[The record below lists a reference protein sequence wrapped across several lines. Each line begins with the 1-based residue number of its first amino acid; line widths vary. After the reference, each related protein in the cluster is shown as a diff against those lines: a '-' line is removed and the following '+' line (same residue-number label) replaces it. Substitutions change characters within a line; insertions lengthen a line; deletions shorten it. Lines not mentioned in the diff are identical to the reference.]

1 MNTSPPRTRPSPRP
15 APPPSAPR
23 PGLFRQILRVA
34 RWMALASIA
43 TVLFLVL
50 KTGAPPPVHRD
61 PGAAERL
68 DGKLRRFALD
78 RGTGSAH
85 PLRLDEA
92 ELNGWIATTL
102 ELGDSSPSQG
112 ASASPQMAAFD
123 APAGMSANEASS
135 KIRDVTMHMAGDRLT
150 AYVVFDLYG
159 KDVSLTLEGRLSVR
173 DGYLRLDPTAMSLGS
188 LPIPQSTVNRAVA
201 SLFDSPES
209 REHFRMPEE
218 IRDLTVENGEL
229 VVTTR

>member
-15 APPPSAPR
+15 STPPSASR
-23 PGLFRQILRVA
+23 PGLFRQIFRVA

-78 RGTGSAH
+78 RGAGSAH

-102 ELGDSSPSQG
+102 ELRPGTV
-112 ASASPQMAAFD
+112 ASRLRRARLAFEARAA
-123 APAGMSANEASS
+123 
-135 KIRDVTMHMAGDRLT
+135 L
-150 AYVVFDLYG
+150 
-159 KDVSLTLEGRLSVR
+159 
-173 DGYLRLDPTAMSLGS
+173 SLGKG
-188 LPIPQSTVNRAVA
+188 AGA
-201 SLFDSPES
+201 
-209 REHFRMPEE
+209 
-218 IRDLTVENGEL
+218 
-229 VVTTR
+229 